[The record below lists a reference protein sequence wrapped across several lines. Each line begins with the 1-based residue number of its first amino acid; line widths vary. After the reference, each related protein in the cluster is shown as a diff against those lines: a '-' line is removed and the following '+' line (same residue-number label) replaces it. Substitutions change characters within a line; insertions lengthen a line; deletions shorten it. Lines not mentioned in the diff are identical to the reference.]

1 MIRTATTAFLFMIF
15 TLSFAQEN
23 MSKVAVVE
31 KYAVGYNETNK
42 IQFINDA
49 FLYSEGWQHLP
60 QPIFWQK
67 NNGFASRFGIG
78 ECSWSS

>member
-1 MIRTATTAFLFMIF
+1 MTKTTLTAFLFMIV

-31 KYAVGYNETNK
+31 KYAVGYNETNR

-49 FLYSEGWQHLP
+49 FLYSKDGNIYLSL
-60 QPIFWQK
+60 F
-67 NNGFASRFGIG
+67 FGKK
-78 ECSWSS
+78 